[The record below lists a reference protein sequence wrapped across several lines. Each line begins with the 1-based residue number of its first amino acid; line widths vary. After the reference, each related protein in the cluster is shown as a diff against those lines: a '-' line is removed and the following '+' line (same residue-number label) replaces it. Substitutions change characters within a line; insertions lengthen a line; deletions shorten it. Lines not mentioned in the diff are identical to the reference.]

1 MRILQWVALAGLLT
15 AGTNSLAFAHASGNL
30 VPQDSVILVAQ
41 QRIAALPSETGN
53 VGEGHKLAENVCAQ
67 CHAVEGANRHSPN
80 PRAPS
85 FPDIVAS
92 PGLTA
97 TAIRVW
103 LQTPH
108 PTMPNLMLNNEEKD
122 SIVAY
127 LLSLKAV

>member
-1 MRILQWVALAGLLT
+1 MRIFQSVALAGLLT
-15 AGTNSLAFAHASGNL
+15 AGSNSLAFPHESGN
-30 VPQDSVILVAQ
+30 VVGSVILVAQ
-41 QRIAALPSETGN
+41 QRIAALPSETGK
-53 VGEGHKLAENVCAQ
+53 VSEGHKLAENVCAQ

-85 FPDIVAS
+85 FTDIVAS

-108 PTMPNLMLNNEEKD
+108 PTMPNLKLNNEEKD
-122 SIVAY
+122 NIVAY

>member
-1 MRILQWVALAGLLT
+1 MRVLPWVALAGLLT
-15 AGTNSLAFAHASGNL
+15 ANTNSLAFAHASGNV

-41 QRIAALPSETGN
+41 RIAALPSESGN

-108 PTMPNLMLNNEEKD
+108 PTMPNLKLNNEEKD